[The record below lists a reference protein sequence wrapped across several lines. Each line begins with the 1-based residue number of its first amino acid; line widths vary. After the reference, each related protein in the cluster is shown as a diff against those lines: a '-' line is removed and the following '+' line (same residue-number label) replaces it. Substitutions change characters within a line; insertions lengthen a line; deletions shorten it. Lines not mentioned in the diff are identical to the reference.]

1 MNTLR
6 NTIAP
11 SHGIGSMATAEKSPL
26 RIVLGADATPEAAR
40 ASLQRA
46 TQRKGIAQL
55 QAVQQP
61 GRAHAIW
68 HHYYNSPFNVVAV
81 QVFAKW
87 LHPELFADLDPRATL
102 QSMFTQF
109 QPIPL
114 TGVYWTSL

>member
-1 MNTLR
+1 
-6 NTIAP
+6 
-11 SHGIGSMATAEKSPL
+11 MARGEKAPL
-26 RIVLGADATPEAAR
+26 RFVLGVVSSPEAAR

-46 TQRKGIAQL
+46 TQRRGIAQL